1 MLLITSY
8 KKNMCN
14 EEKDSLTIKP
24 LDNFFQAML
33 SISILGIILFF
44 ICGVEKD
51 IILLFWYVLL

>member
-1 MLLITSY
+1 
-8 KKNMCN
+8 MCN

-33 SISILGIILFF
+33 SISILSIILFF

>member
-1 MLLITSY
+1 
-8 KKNMCN
+8 MCN

-24 LDNFFQAML
+24 LDKFFQAML

>member
-1 MLLITSY
+1 
-8 KKNMCN
+8 MCN
-14 EEKDSLTIKP
+14 EEDKLIIKP
-24 LDNFFQAML
+24 FDNFFQAML